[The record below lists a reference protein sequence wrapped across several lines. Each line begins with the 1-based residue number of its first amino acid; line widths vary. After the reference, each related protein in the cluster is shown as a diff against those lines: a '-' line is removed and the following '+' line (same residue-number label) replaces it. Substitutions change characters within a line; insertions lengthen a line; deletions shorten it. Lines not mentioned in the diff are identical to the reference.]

1 MAAKKRR
8 FVVRQAEDNGPTPER
23 MAKSL
28 FEKGVPPRV
37 LTTVTAML
45 RSGDITQE
53 EADAG
58 ERWYR
63 DYQLAYLTGYTLS
76 RLGQDNTYE
85 APPEG
90 SDPNTLRLKHDA
102 VSFGV
107 VRAEAAVRISEIRCR
122 LGMCGHQRLKMM
134 LVDEMS
140 FAAIGAELFPAVS
153 GDHARRK
160 ITAQCALVMA
170 QLSEFYRERRVVEQV
185 GKNTCQPGP
194 VLVVV

>member
-1 MAAKKRR
+1 
-8 FVVRQAEDNGPTPER
+8 

-90 SDPNTLRLKHDA
+90 HDPNTLRLKHDA
-102 VSFGV
+102 VSFSV

-140 FAAIGAELFPAVS
+140 FSDMGAIIFPRAARTNAITSIKSQCSMVLLQLAES
-153 GDHARRK
+153 
-160 ITAQCALVMA
+160 
-170 QLSEFYRERRVVEQV
+170 YREKAKSSREKIGLSVYTE
-185 GKNTCQPGP
+185 CA
-194 VLVVV
+194 